1 MEMKKSLFLTLLV
14 LLLTKSVFGQLPLGP
29 RPAKDTVQYIG
40 TFDVSL
46 NDEKI
51 DYDTHIFSTVD
62 KPASY
67 VGSVAD
73 FIHCLLQNLSEKVR
87 NDFKDKQEWIAIS
100 FVVEK
105 DSTLSDV
112 QAWLSDDPI
121 FLEQQSIWQIS
132 NIEGYP
138 GWGKAFISG
147 RNIQMWKS
155 RNKRLN
161 KDIKKFADQMRW
173 IPAKKNGRAVR
184 SYGYLQLPIN
194 LNRDK

>member
-1 MEMKKSLFLTLLV
+1 MF
-14 LLLTKSVFGQLPLGP
+14 Q
-29 RPAKDTVQYIG
+29 
-40 TFDVSL
+40 
-46 NDEKI
+46 I
-51 DYDTHIFSTVD
+51 DYDTHIFLTVD

-87 NDFKDKQEWIAIS
+87 NDFKDMQEWIAIS

-132 NIEGYP
+132 NIEGYL
-138 GWGKAFISG
+138 G
-147 RNIQMWKS
+147 
-155 RNKRLN
+155 
-161 KDIKKFADQMRW
+161 
-173 IPAKKNGRAVR
+173 
-184 SYGYLQLPIN
+184 
-194 LNRDK
+194 